1 MTFTMTSK
9 LLRLAY
15 ALEFLVAIIAVFTAW
30 SEIGGQ
36 AALDLMHWGWKLGLS
51 AAMAGSIVAYTQAI
65 VIEDSLWTARSAR
78 RLTLLLLTGVA
89 MGLVT
94 YYYFMQEDSGDN
106 DEPDTTTTHLTSIRQ
121 VNGAS

>member
-1 MTFTMTSK
+1 MTPK

-15 ALEFLVAIIAVFTAW
+15 VLEFLVAIIAVFTAW

-36 AALDLMHWGWKLGLS
+36 AALDLMHWGWKMGLS
-51 AAMAGSIVAYTQAI
+51 LVMAGSIVAYTEAI
-65 VIEDSLWTARSAR
+65 ITEDSLWNPRAAR

-94 YYYFMQEDSGDN
+94 FYYFMQEDTGDN
-106 DEPDTTTTHLTSIRQ
+106 DEPDGTQTSLTTVPQ
-121 VNGAS
+121 VFRAS

>member
-1 MTFTMTSK
+1 MTSK

-15 ALEFLVAIIAVFTAW
+15 VLEFLVAIIAIFTAW

-36 AALDLMHWGWKLGLS
+36 ALDLMHWGWKTGLS
-51 AAMAGSIVAYTQAI
+51 VVMAGSIVAYTEAI
-65 VIEDSLWTARSAR
+65 VTEDSLWNPRASR

-94 YYYFMQEDSGDN
+94 FYYFTQEDNGDT
-106 DEPDTTTTHLTSIRQ
+106 DEPDGTQTSLTAIPQ
-121 VNGAS
+121 ASRAS

>member
-1 MTFTMTSK
+1 MTSK

-15 ALEFLVAIIAVFTAW
+15 ALEFLVAIIAIFTAW

-36 AALDLMHWGWKLGLS
+36 AALDLMHWGWKMGLS
-51 AAMAGSIVAYTQAI
+51 LAMAGSIVAYTDSI
-65 VIEDSLWTARSAR
+65 VTEDSLWTPRTAR

-94 YYYFMQEDSGDN
+94 FYYFMQEDAGDT
-106 DEPDTTTTHLTSIRQ
+106 DEPDGTQTHLTAILQ
-121 VNGAS
+121 VPRPS